1 MKKWSFAILL
11 PGAAGEAL
19 AHSIGGRDAAFV
31 AATHG
36 PAPGPFVYL
45 GAKHMVTG
53 HDHLLFLVAVVFFLH
68 RFRDIALFVTLFA
81 LGHSITLLVGVLLDI
96 GLDAH
101 LVDAVIGL
109 SVVYKALDN
118 IGAFEQMIGARPDPR
133 LAVFGFGLVH
143 GLGLATRLQAL
154 RLQPEGLIANLLSFN
169 VGVELGQIVALSLV
183 LGIILLWRRSNIF
196 GATAL
201 AANWAIMTAGFV
213 LTGVQLANYLHPMI
227 GSA

>member
-1 MKKWSFAILL
+1 
-11 PGAAGEAL
+11 
-19 AHSIGGRDAAFV
+19 
-31 AATHG
+31 
-36 PAPGPFVYL
+36 
-45 GAKHMVTG
+45 MVTG
-53 HDHLLFLVAVVFFLH
+53 YDHLLFLVAVVFFLH

-118 IGAFEQMIGARPDPR
+118 IGAFERMIGARPDPR

-154 RLQPEGLIANLLSFN
+154 RLQPEGLVANLLSFN

-183 LGIILLWRRSNIF
+183 LGTMLLWRRSNIF

-213 LTGVQLANYLHPMI
+213 LTGVQLANYLHPMR
-227 GSA
+227 GSI